1 MTQQPMTNRWLLP
14 EGVEGLLPK
23 QAEYLEQ
30 LRRQLL
36 DLFHTYG
43 YELVMPPLIEYLD
56 SLLVGTGHDLDL
68 QTFKLI
74 DQHTGRL
81 MGLRADMTPQVARI
95 DAHQLRRET
104 PTRLCYMGS
113 VLHTR
118 AEQGGSRS
126 PLQIGAELY
135 GHAGVESD
143 VEVLSLMLNMI
154 SEVGLQGVSV
164 DFGHVG
170 IFRGLSQQAC
180 LSTEQEQL
188 LFDALQRKSKPE
200 INEYV
205 AQSDMD
211 ADLSEMI
218 LALIDLNGGFDVIE
232 RARVVLAKASESV
245 HRALDNVAAIAEQV
259 KQRNPDIKLHFDLAE
274 LRGFNYHTGVV
285 FAAYLPDC
293 SQAVAQGGRYDDI
306 GKAFGR
312 ARPATGF
319 SADLKQ
325 MVAQLNSQLY
335 NISAIFSPYASDES
349 LRKAIAALRAE
360 GERVIEALPG
370 QPADATEMAC
380 DRVLVKQQ
388 GHWTVIEVEKS

>member
-1 MTQQPMTNRWLLP
+1 MTNRWLLP

-164 DFGHVG
+164 DIGHVG
-170 IFRGLSQQAC
+170 IFRGLSQQAG
-180 LSTEQEQL
+180 LSAEQEQL

-200 INEYV
+200 ISEYV
-205 AQSDMD
+205 AQSDIN

-218 LALIDLNGGFDVIE
+218 LALIDLNGGLDVIE
-232 RARVVLAKASESV
+232 QARVALAKASESV
-245 HRALDNVAAIAEQV
+245 HRALDNIAAISEQV
-259 KQRNPDIKLHFDLAE
+259 QQRNPEIKLHFDLAE

-285 FAAYLPDC
+285 FAAYLPGC

-349 LRKAIAALRAE
+349 LREAIATLRAE

-370 QPADATEMAC
+370 QSAGATEMAC

>member
-1 MTQQPMTNRWLLP
+1 MTQQPMTDRWLLP

-36 DLFHTYG
+36 DLFHCCG

-81 MGLRADMTPQVARI
+81 MGLRADMTPQVARV

-118 AEQGGSRS
+118 AEQGRSRS

-135 GHAGVESD
+135 GHAGAESD
-143 VEVLSLMLNMI
+143 VEVLCLMLDMI
-154 SEVGLQGVSV
+154 SEVGLDGISV
-164 DFGHVG
+164 DIGHVG
-170 IFRGLSQQAC
+170 IFRGLSQQAG
-180 LSTEQEQL
+180 LTDEQEQL
-188 LFDALQRKSKPE
+188 LFEALQRKAKPE
-200 INEYV
+200 ISEYI
-205 AQSDMD
+205 ANSHLDD
-211 ADLSEMI
+211 DLSGMM
-218 LALIDLNGGFDVIE
+218 LALADLNGGVEVIE
-232 RARVVLAKASESV
+232 RARVVLAKASDVV
-245 HRALDNVAAIAEQV
+245 HRAIDNVATIAEQV
-259 KQRNPDIKLHFDLAE
+259 TQRNPDSVLHFDLAE

-285 FAAYLPDC
+285 FAAYLPGC
-293 SQAVAQGGRYDDI
+293 SQALAQGGRYDDI

-325 MVAQLNSQLY
+325 MVAQLDSNLR
-335 NISAIFSPYASDES
+335 NVSAIFAPYGNDNA
-349 LRKAIAALRAE
+349 LRKAINELRAQ

-370 QPADATEMAC
+370 QQAGANEMAC
-380 DRVLVKQQ
+380 DRVLVKQKES
-388 GHWTVIEVEKS
+388 WTVIEAENS